1 MGKRRPFL
9 DHKSAEVAAQDRS
22 TSSKLKAS
30 TVAELASSAFRA
42 GRDDAL
48 TVDVPARIRDVVEYT
63 RA

>member
-1 MGKRRPFL
+1 
-9 DHKSAEVAAQDRS
+9 VAAQDRS

-48 TVDVPARIRDVVEYT
+48 RVDVPARIRDVVEYT